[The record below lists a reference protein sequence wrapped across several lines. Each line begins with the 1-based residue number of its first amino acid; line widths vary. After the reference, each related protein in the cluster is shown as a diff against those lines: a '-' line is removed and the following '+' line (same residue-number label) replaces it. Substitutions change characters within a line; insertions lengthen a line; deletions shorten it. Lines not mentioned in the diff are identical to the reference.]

1 MDFDPVKINK
11 PHRKGSHQKN
21 RPRGKPV
28 QIPQPSDGGTH
39 RTHNNDPWY
48 DGMNDYDDDSN
59 SGSGFSH
66 AADGGSVGERRR
78 SSRPT
83 TSRGENDRKEKERR
97 QRQKEAC
104 TRSQQ
109 QRKETNVEMSSDEDE
124 EVEPNRHEPGRSFDG
139 ISLGGGE
146 SEAKVASWKNK
157 YGVQEGETDIVDAV
171 KSRKRWK
178 RANHHG
184 PSSLTEVYSGTQQ
197 FQRIRQSERSRHRDL
212 MVSRS
217 SHYEDPL
224 DEARALQDHSPRHAQ
239 RREMQACAATSRR
252 GKSETATQQMSR
264 FMGMLGSGG
273 TARKYGTGST
283 VSNRSR
289 KSSHKEGGIS
299 SINGNIS
306 IHEGFN
312 SFIPRKR
319 NSSSESAQSTSE
331 KKRNNDVF
339 DQVDEAPI
347 APQKKMSHQHAI
359 DVDKSSRS
367 DDLSFS
373 EHTNA
378 REEEVDIE
386 GALASVNNEYVAA
399 KSSFGA
405 IKRVRDGREARKVT
419 QGTPSDVDFS
429 TRFTTKQKDVIETE
443 PHRGSGRKRPD
454 IISKRTQKGKQS
466 DPTADRMRSSGMA
479 PVEASSIADEEW
491 MSRMS
496 ESDKKKKKQLKRI
509 QLQSRIP
516 SLISSQTSLPSS
528 RKSGRLSGKGK
539 KREGASENNAIEIE
553 DSSSSSDDESVDSD
567 STEAVGEVPKAN
579 AAEVNARKR
588 ESIGMKTRSGRG
600 RGRKVLIDAE
610 NKLLLVY
617 PFKGAD
623 EEMLAEASTGLKE
636 LSGHH
641 LGVKDEMDV
650 EEVEATANDS
660 SDQNDDEATV
670 EVKGSARAHY
680 VTICQEDYNRL
691 EPGQFL
697 NDSLVDFWMRWISRE
712 QSHLGNKSD
721 VHFFTSHFMSTL
733 EEENDP
739 SSVASWT
746 KKKKIDIFK
755 KKLIFVPV
763 NADLHWSLCVIVNP
777 GLLYQPPAKSSEA
790 SDAMDVD
797 TEDETVSVELMD
809 TEDEAEAKEGSC
821 ILFLDSL
828 KMHRKDKVARIIRKW
843 LDFEWKRKHGIEDPK
858 QKFFISRDMQLLTPK
873 IPYQENGCDCG
884 VFVCRYAYG
893 LYLMRRQLFTPEDI
907 NDNFKGMIT
916 NGSAFAF
923 DMKDIARIRGE
934 FTTLIDRLSP
944 KYLAIKDAEEKAAK
958 RAKKKAVAGETTVEK
973 AVTVAASSE
982 ENENTPQKMAA
993 EVIGEL
999 TTDL

>member
-21 RPRGKPV
+21 RPRGKPI

-39 RTHNNDPWY
+39 RTHNNDLWY

-59 SGSGFSH
+59 SGSGFSY
-66 AADGGSVGERRR
+66 AADDGSVIERSSS

-109 QRKETNVEMSSDEDE
+109 QRKETTVEMSSDEDE

-184 PSSLTEVYSGTQQ
+184 PSSLTEVYNGTQQ

-347 APQKKMSHQHAI
+347 APQKEMSHQHAI
-359 DVDKSSRS
+359 DVDKSSRF
-367 DDLSFS
+367 DELSFS

-405 IKRVRDGREARKVT
+405 IKRVRDGREARKGKPNQSSLVLLFFR
-419 QGTPSDVDFS
+419 QLHSSPQLLP
-429 TRFTTKQKDVIETE
+429 FTM
-443 PHRGSGRKRPD
+443 P
-454 IISKRTQKGKQS
+454 
-466 DPTADRMRSSGMA
+466 
-479 PVEASSIADEEW
+479 SSIMQSLKEHHLMLILAPD
-491 MSRMS
+491 SRRNRRMS
-496 ESDKKKKKQLKRI
+496 LRPN
-509 QLQSRIP
+509 L
-516 SLISSQTSLPSS
+516 
-528 RKSGRLSGKGK
+528 
-539 KREGASENNAIEIE
+539 
-553 DSSSSSDDESVDSD
+553 
-567 STEAVGEVPKAN
+567 
-579 AAEVNARKR
+579 
-588 ESIGMKTRSGRG
+588 
-600 RGRKVLIDAE
+600 
-610 NKLLLVY
+610 
-617 PFKGAD
+617 
-623 EEMLAEASTGLKE
+623 
-636 LSGHH
+636 
-641 LGVKDEMDV
+641 
-650 EEVEATANDS
+650 
-660 SDQNDDEATV
+660 TV
-670 EVKGSARAHY
+670 EV
-680 VTICQEDYNRL
+680 V
-691 EPGQFL
+691 
-697 NDSLVDFWMRWISRE
+697 
-712 QSHLGNKSD
+712 
-721 VHFFTSHFMSTL
+721 
-733 EEENDP
+733 EN
-739 SSVASWT
+739 
-746 KKKKIDIFK
+746 
-755 KKLIFVPV
+755 VP
-763 NADLHWSLCVIVNP
+763 I
-777 GLLYQPPAKSSEA
+777 
-790 SDAMDVD
+790 
-797 TEDETVSVELMD
+797 
-809 TEDEAEAKEGSC
+809 
-821 ILFLDSL
+821 
-828 KMHRKDKVARIIRKW
+828 
-843 LDFEWKRKHGIEDPK
+843 
-858 QKFFISRDMQLLTPK
+858 
-873 IPYQENGCDCG
+873 
-884 VFVCRYAYG
+884 
-893 LYLMRRQLFTPEDI
+893 
-907 NDNFKGMIT
+907 
-916 NGSAFAF
+916 
-923 DMKDIARIRGE
+923 
-934 FTTLIDRLSP
+934 
-944 KYLAIKDAEEKAAK
+944 
-958 RAKKKAVAGETTVEK
+958 
-973 AVTVAASSE
+973 
-982 ENENTPQKMAA
+982 
-993 EVIGEL
+993 
-999 TTDL
+999 

>member
-1 MDFDPVKINK
+1 
-11 PHRKGSHQKN
+11 
-21 RPRGKPV
+21 
-28 QIPQPSDGGTH
+28 
-39 RTHNNDPWY
+39 
-48 DGMNDYDDDSN
+48 MNDDDDDSN

-83 TSRGENDRKEKERR
+83 TSRGENDRKETERR

-184 PSSLTEVYSGTQQ
+184 PSSLTEVYNGTQQ

-347 APQKKMSHQHAI
+347 APQKEMSHQHAI
-359 DVDKSSRS
+359 DVDKSSRF
-367 DDLSFS
+367 DELSFS

-405 IKRVRDGREARKVT
+405 IKRVRDGREARKGKPNQSSLVLLFFR
-419 QGTPSDVDFS
+419 QLHSSPQLLP
-429 TRFTTKQKDVIETE
+429 FTM
-443 PHRGSGRKRPD
+443 P
-454 IISKRTQKGKQS
+454 
-466 DPTADRMRSSGMA
+466 
-479 PVEASSIADEEW
+479 SSIMQSLKEHHLMLILAPD
-491 MSRMS
+491 SRRNRRMS
-496 ESDKKKKKQLKRI
+496 LRPN
-509 QLQSRIP
+509 L
-516 SLISSQTSLPSS
+516 
-528 RKSGRLSGKGK
+528 
-539 KREGASENNAIEIE
+539 
-553 DSSSSSDDESVDSD
+553 
-567 STEAVGEVPKAN
+567 
-579 AAEVNARKR
+579 
-588 ESIGMKTRSGRG
+588 
-600 RGRKVLIDAE
+600 
-610 NKLLLVY
+610 
-617 PFKGAD
+617 
-623 EEMLAEASTGLKE
+623 
-636 LSGHH
+636 
-641 LGVKDEMDV
+641 
-650 EEVEATANDS
+650 
-660 SDQNDDEATV
+660 TV
-670 EVKGSARAHY
+670 EV
-680 VTICQEDYNRL
+680 V
-691 EPGQFL
+691 
-697 NDSLVDFWMRWISRE
+697 
-712 QSHLGNKSD
+712 
-721 VHFFTSHFMSTL
+721 
-733 EEENDP
+733 EN
-739 SSVASWT
+739 
-746 KKKKIDIFK
+746 
-755 KKLIFVPV
+755 VP
-763 NADLHWSLCVIVNP
+763 I
-777 GLLYQPPAKSSEA
+777 
-790 SDAMDVD
+790 
-797 TEDETVSVELMD
+797 
-809 TEDEAEAKEGSC
+809 
-821 ILFLDSL
+821 
-828 KMHRKDKVARIIRKW
+828 
-843 LDFEWKRKHGIEDPK
+843 
-858 QKFFISRDMQLLTPK
+858 
-873 IPYQENGCDCG
+873 
-884 VFVCRYAYG
+884 
-893 LYLMRRQLFTPEDI
+893 
-907 NDNFKGMIT
+907 
-916 NGSAFAF
+916 
-923 DMKDIARIRGE
+923 
-934 FTTLIDRLSP
+934 
-944 KYLAIKDAEEKAAK
+944 
-958 RAKKKAVAGETTVEK
+958 
-973 AVTVAASSE
+973 
-982 ENENTPQKMAA
+982 
-993 EVIGEL
+993 
-999 TTDL
+999 